1 VLSNGRSFSFSASCF
16 LFPSI
21 LYDSPLLRL
30 ISMKLVSGLEHIWM
44 TRDVGKRVSSG
55 GRIGRR
61 GATPRDVWRATTPGR
76 RREKRTEE
84 GERGLEMLEKK
95 SGKSRARD

>member
-1 VLSNGRSFSFSASCF
+1 
-16 LFPSI
+16 
-21 LYDSPLLRL
+21 
-30 ISMKLVSGLEHIWM
+30 MKLVSGLEHIWM

-61 GATPRDVWRATTPGR
+61 GATPQDVWRATTPGR